1 MNKQNGVT
9 MISLIVV
16 IIVIVILA
24 ATSIFSSK
32 DLMTETRVAKVYN
45 EIASVRN
52 AITELKSLNETDP
65 ETYDMNK
72 MLMGEKIENLQ
83 EYNQRVGWNLEE
95 GNEYYYL
102 GFGDKNIPDAMKKY
116 LEEQLGV
123 RGIEFSYVVGAETI
137 EDIEVYLVDGI
148 KIGNSS
154 FSPSE
159 DLFNEYLKNQKK

>member
-72 MLMGEKIENLQ
+72 MLRGEKIENLQ

-148 KIGNSS
+148 KIGNYY
-154 FSPSE
+154 FYTYE
-159 DLFNEYLKNQKK
+159 DILNEYLKNQNK

>member
-83 EYNQRVGWNLEE
+83 EYNQRVGWNLE

-148 KIGNSS
+148 KIGNYY
-154 FSPSE
+154 FYTYE
-159 DLFNEYLKNQKK
+159 DILNEYLKNQKK